1 MNLENLA
8 YSGAQIAHNFGAVGV
23 VGGSAAALW
32 FLRHDDLARYRL
44 AWLIIIAWSV
54 QIISGAGFAGISY
67 YNYGKFPD
75 LKDIAI
81 AALIIKVICAAAG
94 LFLIA
99 RYTRTADQWSSA
111 QRHTLWRGMFALGST
126 ALTAAAFLRWF
137 S

>member
-8 YSGAQIAHNFGAVGV
+8 YACAQIAHNFGAVGV

-32 FLRHDDLARYRL
+32 LLRDDDRARYQL

-54 QIISGAGFAGISY
+54 QIVSGAGFAGISY

-75 LKDIAI
+75 LKGIAI
-81 AALIIKVICAAAG
+81 AALIIKLICAAAG
-94 LFLIA
+94 LVLMA
-99 RYTRTADQWSSA
+99 RYLRKAESWTLL
-111 QRHTLWRGMFALGST
+111 QRRNTWQAMFSLGAT